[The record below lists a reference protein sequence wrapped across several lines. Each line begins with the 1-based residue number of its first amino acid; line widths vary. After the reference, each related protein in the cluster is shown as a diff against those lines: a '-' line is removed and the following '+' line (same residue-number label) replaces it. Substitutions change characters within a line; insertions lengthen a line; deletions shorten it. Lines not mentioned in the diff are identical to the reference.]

1 MTETTTNTT
10 DTTLTTRSVLA
21 AAGWRVLLA
30 GAVLA
35 VAPLIAGCARTPAA
49 KADAESAERREL
61 QRLGGDVFRPDD
73 EPRTVQRM
81 FDAHAAAGARA
92 DATLHAAHF
101 DGGNP
106 SVLNSLGEEKL
117 DLMLADDDALPLVV
131 YVDAPKDDASPA
143 RQRAVEVYLRDR
155 GLAADQVK
163 VVAGANPRTS
173 SPTAPRL
180 KDMQAAAAAPAPSAG
195 NAGGAAAGGSGMAS
209 GK

>member
-1 MTETTTNTT
+1 MTETTTTP
-10 DTTLTTRSVLA
+10 TLTTRSVLA
-21 AAGWRVLLA
+21 AAGWRVLWA

-35 VAPLIAGCARTPAA
+35 AAPLVAGCAKTPAA

-61 QRLGGDVFRPDD
+61 QRLGGEVFRPDD
-73 EPRTVQRM
+73 EPRTVTRL
-81 FDAHAAAGARA
+81 FDAQSAAGARA
-92 DATLHAAHF
+92 DATLRAAHF

-117 DLMLADDDALPLVV
+117 DLMLGDDDALPLVV
-131 YVDAPKDDASPA
+131 YVDVPKDDASAA

-173 SPTAPRL
+173 TPTAPKL
-180 KDMQAAAAAPAPSAG
+180 KDMQAAAAAPAPSTG
-195 NAGGAAAGGSGMAS
+195 NASGGAAGGSGMAS

>member
-1 MTETTTNTT
+1 MTETTTN
-10 DTTLTTRSVLA
+10 TTLTTRSVLA

-35 VAPLIAGCARTPAA
+35 AAPLVAGCARTPAA

-73 EPRTVQRM
+73 EARPVQRL
-81 FDAHAAAGARA
+81 FDVHAAAGARA
-92 DATLHAAHF
+92 DASLRAAHF

-131 YVDAPKDDASPA
+131 YVDVAKDDATPD

-173 SPTAPRL
+173 TPTAPKI
-180 KDMQAAAAAPAPSAG
+180 KDMQAAAQAPAPTGPATMSP
-195 NAGGAAAGGSGMAS
+195 